1 MHACRNFMTRRD
13 VVLAEGLRTWAVY
26 LHTYPLHPQWDI
38 RLHQQCSSTWF
49 CPLLRPEPRP
59 TRAPYLVALPLLSFA
74 MLSLVVLAARLLVEF
89 HVRYFIGPEYPADLS
104 RTSIVEG
111 CVPFNH
117 SPAPILWWILSKAF
131 LKTMNLIYSEQ
142 FHSRVCSM
150 MFLSA
155 KIWSVHPLL
164 FRNSTCSCL
173 SFLSIAVS
181 ILLRRILP
189 KSMLEMDKSVIPRQ
203 LSQLSPKGCLS

>member
-1 MHACRNFMTRRD
+1 MNSLNNIINDNLYLHACRNFMTRRD

-26 LHTYPLHPQWDI
+26 LHAYPLHPQWDI
-38 RLHQQCSSTWF
+38 RLQQQCSSTWF

-142 FHSRVCSM
+142 FHSMLYDVSQREDLISASSSLPEFNL
-150 MFLSA
+150 FL
-155 KIWSVHPLL
+155 PQLL
-164 FRNSTCSCL
+164 VNSCL
-173 SFLSIAVS
+173 DSSKKDSTEKYAV
-181 ILLRRILP
+181 
-189 KSMLEMDKSVIPRQ
+189 D
-203 LSQLSPKGCLS
+203 G